1 MRKLLLL
8 IGVLALVA
16 AACGGADENATGDLP
31 TNNGD
36 SPAAGSTCL
45 EGEPDCQDIPG
56 NEEPQDLPP
65 SDDAV
70 DSGGMVVDGG
80 LTVAE
85 ALATDAT
92 GVIAVKGFV
101 VATGDEVRLCDVLLE
116 SYPPQCGGDSVLL
129 DGLDAIDP
137 EELTTEGDVSWTDVQ
152 QTVLGELS
160 DGVLNTTSLSM

>member
-1 MRKLLLL
+1 MKKLLVL
-8 IGVLALVA
+8 IAVLMLVM
-16 AACGGADENATGDLP
+16 AACGGADEPATGDLP
-31 TNNGD
+31 TNTGD

-56 NEEPQDLPP
+56 NAEPQDLPG
-65 SDDAV
+65 SDDSV
-70 DSGGMVVDGG
+70 DSGGMVIDGG

-92 GVIAVKGFV
+92 GTIAVQGYV
-101 VATGDEVRLCDVLLE
+101 VATGDEVRLCDALAA

-137 EELTTEGDVSWTDVQ
+137 DELTSEGNVRWTDVP

-160 DGVLNTTSLSM
+160 DGVLNTTTMSQ